1 MVPGSQLYR
10 YEFWLTSRAVKE
22 YNKNRNQQRIWR
34 AQDLTEEYVISI
46 AQTAIYTVLLVS
58 APMLSLALIVG
69 LTIGIF
75 QAVTSINEMTLT
87 FIPKIV
93 VVIVAV
99 VVFAPW
105 IIQVMKLF
113 TEELIM
119 SIPQISH

>member
-1 MVPGSQLYR
+1 M
-10 YEFWLTSRAVKE
+10 
-22 YNKNRNQQRIWR
+22 
-34 AQDLTEEYVISI
+34 TEEYVISI

>member
-1 MVPGSQLYR
+1 M
-10 YEFWLTSRAVKE
+10 
-22 YNKNRNQQRIWR
+22 
-34 AQDLTEEYVISI
+34 TEEYVISI

-113 TEELIM
+113 TEELIG